1 MCFPYLLYFGLVY
14 FVTDLF
20 MLLLDRSMFVVL
32 DSLREEDSTVK
43 SVTTN
48 WLTHLLQRGDIGRVL
63 DPLLNMLLH
72 PDTAR

>member
-1 MCFPYLLYFGLVY
+1 MF
-14 FVTDLF
+14 
-20 MLLLDRSMFVVL
+20 LLDRSMFVVL